1 MNEQPFGPTVA
12 PRPVEEPSVEPKK
25 KSEGNLWKILAG
37 LFGVIALVLG
47 VLLLLKKEPMTVV
60 FVNEDNIRLEKV
72 SKGDKVK
79 KPTMEDEDFLGWFDG
94 ETEFDFTKGVDK
106 DYVLYAKFDTSKQF
120 TVTFD
125 TDGGS
130 TIEPVKVKENKTLTR
145 PASPTKAGLIF
156 NEWTL
161 NGEVFDFSTPITSD
175 ITLKATWREND
186 NTVMVRFDSAGGSNV
201 ASQKVAVGGVAK
213 KPNNPTK
220 SCATFEG
227 WTLNGEAYDFSKAV
241 NSEITLKAT
250 WKDKQKVTLTYD
262 ANGGSVSP
270 TSKQVCPG
278 EAVGALATPTK
289 SGYVFTRWT
298 LSGNTFNANS
308 KVNGNTTIK
317 AEFKTQDQYDLER
330 TLANVKASY
339 DITKNGQTI
348 SVQAYGSCKVTHS
361 EIKTSSTSIT
371 FTVTCGSETG
381 TKTAKAVYKQPT
393 YSCTF
398 ARPDDVLPYT
408 TFTISGVTSGKLYSS
423 SGEWL
428 DNINNGQASP
438 TNLTIGLTKN
448 STSVKLQMKIDG
460 DDTAY
465 QLNCT
470 VKG

>member
-12 PRPVEEPSVEPKK
+12 PRPVEEPTVEPKK

-37 LFGVIALVLG
+37 VFGLIAIVLG

-60 FVNEDNIRLEKV
+60 FVNEGNIRLEKV
-72 SKGDKVK
+72 AKGDKVK
-79 KPTMEDEDFLGWFDG
+79 KPDMSDEDFLGWFDG

-106 DYVLYAKFDTSKQF
+106 DYVLYAKFDTSKEF

-130 TIEPVKVKENKTLTR
+130 KIDPVKVKENRTLT
-145 PASPTKAGLIF
+145 PPTNPTKAGLVF
-156 NEWTL
+156 NEWML
-161 NGEVFDFSTPITSD
+161 DGKVFDFSTPITSD

-186 NTVMVRFDSAGGSNV
+186 NTVMVRFDSAGGSSV

-220 SCATFEG
+220 SCATFVE
-227 WTLNGEAYDFSKAV
+227 WTLNGEAYDFTKTV

-278 EAVGALATPTK
+278 EAVGALPTPTK

-298 LSGNTFNANS
+298 LSGNTFNANG
-308 KVNGNTTIK
+308 KVNGNSTIK

-330 TLANVKASY
+330 TLANIKASY

-348 SVQAYGSCKVTHS
+348 SVQAYGSCKVSHS
-361 EIKTSSTSIT
+361 DITTSSTTIT
-371 FTVTCGSETG
+371 FTVTCGSESQ
-381 TKTAKAVYKQPT
+381 TKSAKANYKQPT
-393 YSCTF
+393 FSCTYKYNDNKIN
-398 ARPDDVLPYT
+398 ANVT
-408 TFTISGVTSGKLYSS
+408 VSGVTNGSLFYATN
-423 SGEWL
+423 
-428 DNINNGQASP
+428 DNPVADISNGVAIVNNGDLNGA
-438 TNLTIGLTKN
+438 TKFR
-448 STSVKLQMKIDG
+448 MKIAG
-460 DDTAY
+460 DSTIY
-465 QLNCT
+465 NITCT
-470 VKG
+470 KVE